1 MFVWPVISVQ
11 PFLFPIKH
19 LLLSEELL
27 VLLICSMN
35 DNYTSVPYTKK
46 NPLDWTDILRK
57 IARGVGWIGRLD
69 WFVAGRKYGV
79 KGNTCFPLAIM
90 GPLFYWLLAS

>member
-46 NPLDWTDILRK
+46 KFNL
-57 IARGVGWIGRLD
+57 WIGLT
-69 WFVAGRKYGV
+69 F
-79 KGNTCFPLAIM
+79 
-90 GPLFYWLLAS
+90 